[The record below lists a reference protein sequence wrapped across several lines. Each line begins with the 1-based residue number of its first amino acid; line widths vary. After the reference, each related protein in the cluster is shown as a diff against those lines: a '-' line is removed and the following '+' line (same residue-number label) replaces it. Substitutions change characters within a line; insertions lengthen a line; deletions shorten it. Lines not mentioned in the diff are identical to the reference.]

1 MTTKKT
7 ILTLNDVANKYDRI
21 KHATPQDGKDLVEIF
36 KDVPM
41 RTPLF
46 DIFYDRSPDYFHLLN
61 LQKGK
66 PFVFILKSSSGKTQG
81 VATFIIKEQYIG
93 TQLTKVLYVGD
104 MRTTPDIEDETR
116 NQWKKAYEEFME
128 KMEIIEEFKG
138 IRYCY
143 GALLTGNKRA
153 VKAFTTRKNKFIF
166 KQLGS
171 YQTLNIYG
179 RKPKIFQKKKHNKIQ
194 DLKVQ
199 SLDPKDLKKFKIFLE
214 EQNKNKIFGDYFSKD
229 STDTLDYRLK
239 NWPNFTFSN
248 FIIIKNAKNEIL
260 GSCCPWSPS
269 QSKKFILSNLSF
281 KLKII
286 GLCMPFLGKP
296 PIKNKSTLE
305 TLYLTHFEI
314 KHGLPFSFKE
324 RILELMMN
332 EIEKKKLRDPYHLLT
347 LLDWPDQS
355 YKKMLKQK
363 GYLLET
369 SKGKMFQLIH
379 ENYENNSHY
388 ELPFMSPYF
397 GFELALV

>member
-1 MTTKKT
+1 MKT
-7 ILTLNDVANKYDRI
+7 EKAIITLNDVAKKYDRI
-21 KHATPQDGKDLVEIF
+21 KRATVQDGKDLVEIF

-104 MRTTPDIEDETR
+104 MRTTPDIEDKTR

-128 KMEIIEEFKG
+128 RMEVIEEFKG

-143 GALLTGNKRA
+143 GALLTSNKRA
-153 VKAFTTRKNKFIF
+153 MKAFTTRRNKFIF

-171 YQTLNIYG
+171 YQALNIYG
-179 RKPKIFQKKKHNKIQ
+179 KKPNIFQKNRDNNFK
-194 DLKVQ
+194 DLEVQ
-199 SLDPKDLKKFKIFLE
+199 SLDVKDLKKFKLFLE
-214 EQNKNKIFGDYFSKD
+214 EQNQNKIFGDYFSKD

-239 NWPNFTFSN
+239 NWPNFSPSN
-248 FIIIKNAKNEIL
+248 FIIIKNTENEIL

-269 QSKKFILSNLSF
+269 QSKNFILANLSL
-281 KLKII
+281 KLKMI

-296 PIKNKSTLE
+296 PIKNRSTLE
-305 TLYLTHFEI
+305 TLYLTHFEV
-314 KHGLPFSFKE
+314 KHDLPFSFKE
-324 RILELMMN
+324 KIVELMMN
-332 EIEKKKLRDPYHLLT
+332 EIEKKQLRHSYHLLT
-347 LLDWPDQS
+347 ILDWPNES
-355 YKKMLKQK
+355 YKKMLKQR

-369 SKGKMFQLIH
+369 SKGTIFQLIH
-379 ENYENNSHY
+379 ENYEHNSDY
-388 ELPFMSPYF
+388 ELPTISPYF